1 MAVATVRKNQ
11 ATWTTQ
17 DWQTFIAAID
27 AMHGT
32 SASVPAYRAF
42 VQVHVAAMS
51 MGGMAW
57 GVHTMPQMGM
67 VGRNFLAW
75 HRRFL
80 WQFEQRLQKE
90 NPNLAIPYWDWI
102 ADPAIPAPLDDAA
115 TLRRWS
121 VLRSWT
127 PRDMPTRAEVDN
139 VTAATSFARF
149 QRRLELGPHVDVHV
163 AVGGE
168 DGSGTMNSASSPADP
183 IFWLHH
189 ANIDR
194 LWAKW
199 QTDHP
204 NAGPT
209 NPTDILQP
217 APLFGVAVSTQLSV
231 ASLGY
236 SYA

>member
-1 MAVATVRKNQ
+1 MATVRKNQ
-11 ATWTTQ
+11 ATLTTQ
-17 DWQTFIAAID
+17 EWKRFIAAID

-32 SASVPAYRAF
+32 RAPAPAYRVF

-51 MGGMAW
+51 MVGVAW

-67 VGRNFLAW
+67 VGRNFLTW

-80 WQFEQRLQKE
+80 WQFEQRLQLVD
-90 NPNLAIPYWDWI
+90 PGLAIPYWDWI
-102 ADPAIPAPLDDAA
+102 ADPTIPAAIDDAGA
-115 TLRRWS
+115 LQRWS
-121 VLRSWT
+121 VVRTWT
-127 PRDMPTRAEVDN
+127 PQDMPTQAELDTVF
-139 VTAATSFARF
+139 AAQSFARF
-149 QRRLELGPHVDVHV
+149 QRRLEGGPHADVHV

-194 LWAKW
+194 LWVQW
-199 QTDHP
+199 QKTHLT
-204 NAGPT
+204 ASPT
-209 NPTDILQP
+209 NLTEVLQP
-217 APLFGVAVSTQLSV
+217 PPLFGVAVSTQLDITT
-231 ASLGY
+231 LGY